1 MGDETRNAPSAAQS
15 LIAAPDDVDVVIER
29 WAEAQAK
36 AAPRLNEEQLKILR
50 ELFG

>member
-1 MGDETRNAPSAAQS
+1 MADETRNLPSVDQS
-15 LIAAPDDVDVVIER
+15 LSVTTDDVDAAIER

-36 AAPRLNEEQLKILR
+36 AAPHLNEEQLEILR